1 MGPDLRT
8 LRWRGKEVR
17 PAAARLAERGRS
29 NNSVPLEAKKLSV
42 TALPNRWAIDPD
54 GPFLAADVLTET
66 FSEGRPTVDTGG
78 PAVPLG
84 GEGHRAHSDSF
95 S

>member
-1 MGPDLRT
+1 M
-8 LRWRGKEVR
+8 
-17 PAAARLAERGRS
+17 
-29 NNSVPLEAKKLSV
+29 
-42 TALPNRWAIDPD
+42 PNRWAIDPD